1 MKKLST
7 VTTIAV
13 SLSFLLILVWA
24 AVAAADPGNPK
35 RLHGDYAFTGEAT
48 CITSPLG
55 FDPDLTP
62 KGTYF
67 ITWFSVQGVWTF
79 NGDGTGTREGRAVS
93 VIGAPFPGASSQDF
107 QAPFTYVVG
116 PNGTF
121 TTALS
126 SPLTGMVLTGTRAGQ
141 TFTIDQIQL
150 TGIISKDKKSLT
162 IAADEPQIETVTYSD
177 GTVHPRICHRSRVL
191 LRLEE

>member
-1 MKKLST
+1 MRKLSIL
-7 VTTIAV
+7 TTIAV
-13 SLSFLLILVWA
+13 SLSLLLILVWA
-24 AVAAADPGNPK
+24 GFAAADPGNLK
-35 RLHGDYAFTGEAT
+35 RLRGDYAFTGEAV

-55 FDPDLTP
+55 FDADLTP

-107 QAPFTYVVG
+107 QAPFTYTLG
-116 PNGTF
+116 PDDTF

-126 SPLTGMVLTGTRAGQ
+126 SPLTGKVLTGQRAGQ
-141 TFTIDQIQL
+141 TFTIDQIRL
-150 TGIISKDKKSLT
+150 TGMISKDKKSLT
-162 IAADEPQIETVTYSD
+162 IAAEEPQIETVTYSD

-191 LRLEE
+191 LRLDD